1 MARLLPLRL
10 RLRRTENATKQE
22 QEIVMTYQPCCL
34 SPQEERII
42 EKLINRQGRERVY
55 SILDAN
61 QFSVPVVDIERAL
74 YFTRSMRETE
84 GELLSLRWAK
94 ALKNIAEKITVY
106 ITPNQLLAGR
116 AGQLGRYGIL
126 YPEIDGDF
134 YTEVMKDLPN
144 RAKSP
149 FKISPENMK
158 TLVEEIAPY
167 WEGKTYHEHLNKVLP
182 GELRAVTYHDE
193 RGLKSKFVVSET
205 SSYRSALQWVPDYE
219 KVLKRGF
226 IDLQNESRAKLAALD
241 LNNSVDLWEK
251 KPFLEAMITVCDAV
265 MIWAK
270 RHADLAREMAAKEA
284 DPTRKTELMRIA
296 EICDRVPAHPAR
308 NFREA
313 MQSQWFV
320 QMFSRLE
327 QKASAI
333 ISNGRMDQYLYP
345 YYAKDIADG
354 TITRDEARE
363 LLECM
368 WVDMAQFIDLYINP
382 TGNEFQEGYAH
393 WEAVTIGGQ
402 TPDGE
407 DATNDLTYLFLES
420 KRDFPL
426 NYPDLATRIHS
437 RSPERFLHEV
447 ALTIKDG
454 SGFPKLINDEEVVP
468 LYAIKGAPISEAL
481 DYAVSGCTEA
491 RMPNRDT
498 YTSGCV
504 YINFAAALEALMRNG
519 RMKFY
524 DDELIGPETGDV
536 TSFKTW
542 EDFYGAYKTQHMNL
556 LQKAFQ
562 QQHVVDCLRPEHFAA
577 PFSSVMHNLCME
589 NMVDLHTKKIEG
601 GVDYSYFE
609 FLGYGTV
616 VDSLAAIKKLV
627 FEDKKLSM
635 KQVVE
640 AMDADFK
647 GHEPVR
653 EMLRNAPCYGNN
665 DSYADSIAKDID
677 RFTQMAAKKSSE
689 ERGIHVDVRY
699 VPITS
704 HVPFGKVVS
713 ATPNGRHAWTALS
726 DGSSASHGA
735 DKNGPTAVLL
745 SNYHTKNYGMTNRAS
760 RLLNIKLSPK
770 CVAGDE
776 GTEKIINIIRSW
788 CDLKL
793 WHLQFNIVN
802 RETLLAAQKD
812 PASYRSLLVR
822 IAGYSAYFCDL
833 SRDLQNDII
842 ERTEH
847 AEI

>member
-1 MARLLPLRL
+1 MSQTAR
-10 RLRRTENATKQE
+10 
-22 QEIVMTYQPCCL
+22 CL
-34 SPQEERII
+34 SPQEERI
-42 EKLINRQGRERVY
+42 EKKTMDHTGRERVY
-55 SILDAN
+55 TILDRI
-61 QFSVPVVDIERAL
+61 QFTVPHVDIERAR
-74 YFTRSMRETE
+74 YFTESMRRTE
-84 GELLSLRWAK
+84 GELLTLRWAK
-94 ALKNIAEKITVY
+94 ALKNVAEKITVY
-106 ITPNQLLAGR
+106 ITPGQLLAGR
-116 AGQLGRYGIL
+116 VGQLGRYGIL

-134 YTEVMKDLPN
+134 YAEVLKDLAH
-144 RAKSP
+144 RDKSP
-149 FKISPENMK
+149 FQITPEEVKVVM
-158 TLVEEIAPY
+158 EEIAPY

-182 GELRAVTYHDE
+182 AEIRGVTYDDE
-193 RGLKSKFVVSET
+193 RGLHSKFVVSET

-219 KVLKRGF
+219 KVIRRGF
-226 IDLQNESRAKLAALD
+226 IDIRNEAGERLAALD
-241 LNNSVDLWEK
+241 LTNSVDLWEK
-251 KPFLEAMITVCDAV
+251 KPFLEAMIIVCDAI
-265 MIWAK
+265 MIWAR
-270 RHADLAREMAAKEA
+270 RHVQLARDLAAREKDPARKAELLEIAAVCEQ
-284 DPTRKTELMRIA
+284 
-296 EICDRVPAHPAR
+296 VPARPAR
-308 NFREA
+308 TFREA

-345 YYAKDIADG
+345 FYKKDVEEGCLTPARAK
-354 TITRDEARE
+354 E

-382 TGNEFQEGYAH
+382 TGVEFQEGYAH

-402 TPDGE
+402 TRDGE
-407 DATNDLTYLFLES
+407 DATNELSYLFLES
-420 KRDFPL
+420 KREFPL
-426 NYPDLATRIHS
+426 NYPDLAARIHS
-437 RSPERFLHEV
+437 RTPARFLHEI

-454 SGFPKLINDEEVVP
+454 SGFPKLINDEEVIP
-468 LYAIKGAPISEAL
+468 LNTIKGCPMDEAL
-481 DYAVSGCTEA
+481 DYAVSGCTET

-504 YINFAAALEALMRNG
+504 YINFASALEMVLYNG
-519 RMKFY
+519 RMTRY
-524 DDELIGPETGDV
+524 GDELVGVESGDPL
-536 TSFKTW
+536 TFATW
-542 EDFYGAYKTQHMNL
+542 EEFYAAYKKQHMNL
-556 LQKAFQ
+556 LHKAFQ
-562 QQHVVDCLRPEHFAA
+562 QQHIVDRLRPQHFAA
-577 PFSSVMHNLCME
+577 PLSSVLHNLCMDACK
-589 NMVDLHTKKIEG
+589 DLHSEKIEG

-627 FEDKKLSM
+627 FEDKKLTM
-635 KQVVE
+635 REVID
-640 AMDADFK
+640 ACRADFE
-647 GHEPVR
+647 GCGPVR
-653 EMLRNAPCYGNN
+653 EMLRNAPCYGN
-665 DSYADSIAKDID
+665 DDPYVDTIAKDID
-677 RFTQMAAKKSSE
+677 RFTQVEAKKSGE
-689 ERGIHVDVRY
+689 ERGVHVDVRY

-713 ATPNGRHAWTALS
+713 ATPNGRKAWTALS

-745 SNYHTKNYGMTNRAS
+745 SNYHSKNYGMTNRAS

-776 GTEKIINIIRSW
+776 GTAKLINIIRTW

-802 RETLLAAQKD
+802 KQTLVAAQKEPD
-812 PASYRSLLVR
+812 NYRSLLVR

-847 AEI
+847 SAM

>member
-1 MARLLPLRL
+1 MSFI
-10 RLRRTENATKQE
+10 E
-22 QEIVMTYQPCCL
+22 CCL
-34 SPQEERII
+34 SPQEERIVD
-42 EKLINRQGRERVY
+42 KVVDRKGRERVY
-55 SILDAN
+55 SILESS
-61 QFSVPVVDIERAL
+61 QFTVPVVDIERAL
-74 YFTRSMRETE
+74 YFTQSMKETE
-84 GELLSLRWAK
+84 GELLTLRWAK
-94 ALKNIAEKITVY
+94 AMKNIAEKITVY

-116 AGQLGRYGIL
+116 AGQFGRYGIL

-134 YTEVMKDLPN
+134 YIEVMKDLPN
-144 RAKSP
+144 RTKSP
-149 FKISPENMK
+149 FNISPANMK

-167 WEGKTYHEHLNKVLP
+167 WEGKTYHENLNKLLP
-182 GELRAVTYHDE
+182 QELRGVTYHDE

-219 KVLKRGF
+219 KVLKRGYLG
-226 IDLQNESRAKLAALD
+226 LQEEAKAKLAALD
-241 LNNSVDLWEK
+241 LTNSTDLWEK
-251 KPFLEAMITVCDAV
+251 KPFLEAMIIVCDAV

-270 RHADLAREMAAKEA
+270 RHADLARDLAAAEKDAKRKQELLQIA
-284 DPTRKTELMRIA
+284 D
-296 EICDRVPAHPAR
+296 ICEHVPAHPAR

-333 ISNGRMDQYLYP
+333 ISNGRMDQYLFP
-345 YYAKDIADG
+345 YFEKDLADG
-354 TITRDEARE
+354 TLTRDEARE

-407 DATNDLTYLFLES
+407 DATNDLSYLFLES

-426 NYPDLATRIHS
+426 NYPDLAARIHS
-437 RSPERFLHEV
+437 RSPERFLREV

-468 LYAIKGAPISEAL
+468 LYAIKGAPINEAF

-504 YINFAAALEALMRNG
+504 YINFASALEMLMHNG
-519 RMKFY
+519 KMKFY
-524 DDELIGPETGDV
+524 GDEVIGLKTGDV

-542 EDFYGAYKTQHMNL
+542 DEFYAAYKAQHMNL

-562 QQHVVDCLRPEHFAA
+562 QQHIVDRLRPQHFAA
-577 PFSSVMHNLCME
+577 PFSSVMHDLCME
-589 NMVDLHTKKIEG
+589 NMVDLHTQFIKG

-616 VDSLAAIKKLV
+616 VDSLAAIKKCV
-627 FEDKKLSM
+627 FDDKKLTM
-635 KQVVE
+635 KQVLE
-640 AMDADFK
+640 AIDTDFK
-647 GHEPVR
+647 GHAPER

-665 DSYADSIAKDID
+665 DPYADSIAKDID
-677 RFTQMAAKKSSE
+677 GITQIAAKKSSQ
-689 ERGIHVDVRY
+689 ERGVHVDVRY

-760 RLLNIKLSPK
+760 RLVNIKLSPK

-776 GTEKIINIIRSW
+776 GTEKIVNMIRTW

-802 RETLLAAQKD
+802 RQTLLAAQKD

-833 SRDLQNDII
+833 SRDLQDDII
-842 ERTEH
+842 NRTEH
-847 AEI
+847 SQF

>member
-1 MARLLPLRL
+1 MN
-10 RLRRTENATKQE
+10 T
-22 QEIVMTYQPCCL
+22 CCM
-34 SPQEERII
+34 SPQEERLVDSSKIDR
-42 EKLINRQGRERVY
+42 KDRERVY
-55 SILDAN
+55 RILEGN
-61 QFSVPVVDIERAL
+61 QFTVPHVDIERAL
-74 YFTRSMRETE
+74 YFTRSMKQTE
-84 GELLSLRWAK
+84 GELLTLRWAK
-94 ALKNIAEKITVY
+94 ALKHVAENITVY
-106 ITPNQLLAGR
+106 ITPDQLLAGR
-116 AGQLGRYGIL
+116 VGKLGRYGIL

-134 YTEVMKDLPN
+134 YIEVMKDLPN

-149 FKISPENMK
+149 FRISDEDMK

-167 WEGKTYHEHLNKVLP
+167 WEGKTYHEHLNRVLP
-182 GELRAVTYHDE
+182 EELRDVTYDDE

-219 KVLKRGF
+219 KVLKRGY
-226 IDLQNESRAKLAALD
+226 IDLQNEAKAKLAALD
-241 LNNSVDLWEK
+241 LTNSRDLWDK
-251 KPFLEAMITVCDAV
+251 KPFLEAMIIVCDAV
-265 MIWAK
+265 MIWAE
-270 RHADLAREMAAKEA
+270 RHVALARKLAAEEGDLK
-284 DPTRKTELMRIA
+284 RKAELLRIA
-296 EICDRVPAHPAR
+296 EICSHVPAHPAR

-313 MQSQWFV
+313 MQCQWFV
-320 QMFSRLE
+320 QMFSRIE

-333 ISNGRMDQYLYP
+333 ISNGRMDQYLFP
-345 YYAKDIADG
+345 YYEADLKSG
-354 TITRDEARE
+354 AITRKEARE

-407 DATNDLTYLFLES
+407 DATNDLSYLFLES

-426 NYPDLATRIHS
+426 NYPDLAARIHS
-437 RSPERFLHEV
+437 GTPERFMYEV
-447 ALTIKDG
+447 ALTVKDG

-468 LYAIKGAPISEAL
+468 LYALKGAPMRDAL

-504 YINFAAALEALMRNG
+504 YINFASALEMLMHNG
-519 RMKFY
+519 RMERY
-524 DDELIGPETGDV
+524 GDEPIGLETGDPCAMQ
-536 TSFKTW
+536 TW
-542 EDFYGAYKTQHMNL
+542 EEFYEAYKAQHMNL
-556 LQKAFQ
+556 LRKAFQ
-562 QQHVVDCLRPEHFAA
+562 QQYIVDRLRPMHFAA
-577 PFSSVMHNLCME
+577 PFSSVMHDLCME
-589 NMVDLHTKKIEG
+589 NLQDLHEYKIEG

-616 VDSLAAIKKLV
+616 VDSLAAVKKLV
-627 FEDKKLSM
+627 FEEKKLTM
-635 KQVVE
+635 AELVE
-640 AMDADFK
+640 ALKANFE
-647 GHEPVR
+647 GHIPVR

-665 DSYADSIAKDID
+665 DHYADSIAKDID
-677 RFTQMAAKKSSE
+677 RFTQVEAKRCSK

-713 ATPNGRHAWTALS
+713 ATPNGRLAWTALS

-735 DKNGPTAVLL
+735 DRKGPTAVLM

-770 CVAGDE
+770 CVAGEE
-776 GTEKIINIIRSW
+776 GTRKVMNMIRTW

-802 RETLLAAQKD
+802 RQTLIAAQQD
-812 PASYRSLLVR
+812 PDSYRSLLVR

-847 AEI
+847 DDM

>member
-1 MARLLPLRL
+1 MAD
-10 RLRRTENATKQE
+10 RR
-22 QEIVMTYQPCCL
+22 
-34 SPQEERII
+34 
-42 EKLINRQGRERVY
+42 GRERVY
-55 SILDAN
+55 TILERN
-61 QFSVPVVDIERAL
+61 QFSVPHVDIERAL
-74 YFTRSMRETE
+74 YFTRSMKETE
-84 GELLSLRWAK
+84 GELLTLRWAK
-94 ALKNIAEKITVY
+94 ALRHVAENITVY
-106 ITPNQLLAGR
+106 ITPDQLLAGR
-116 AGQLGRYGIL
+116 VGKLGRYGIL

-134 YTEVMKDLPN
+134 YSEVMKDLPN

-149 FKISPENMK
+149 FRISDADMKI
-158 TLVEEIAPY
+158 LVEEIAPY
-167 WEGKTYHEHLNKVLP
+167 WEGKTYHEHLNQVLP
-182 GELRAVTYHDE
+182 ADIRGVTYHDE

-226 IDLQNESRAKLAALD
+226 LDLQNEAKAKLAALD
-241 LNNSVDLWEK
+241 MTNSRDVWDK
-251 KPFLEAMITVCDAV
+251 KPFLQAMIIVCDAI
-265 MIWAK
+265 MIWAR
-270 RHADLAREMAAKEA
+270 RHVELARHMAAEEGDLK
-284 DPTRKTELMRIA
+284 RKAELLRIA
-296 EICDRVPAHPAR
+296 EICSRVPAHPAR

-313 MQSQWFV
+313 MQCQWFV
-320 QMFSRLE
+320 QMFSRIE

-333 ISNGRMDQYLYP
+333 ISNGRMDQYLFP
-345 YYAKDIADG
+345 YYEADIRSGA
-354 TITRDEARE
+354 ITRDEARE

-407 DATNDLTYLFLES
+407 DATNDLSYLFLES

-426 NYPDLATRIHS
+426 NYPDLAARIHS
-437 RSPERFLHEV
+437 RTPERFLHEV
-447 ALTIKDG
+447 ALTVKDG

-468 LYAIKGAPISEAL
+468 LYAIKGAPMNEAL

-504 YINFAAALEALMRNG
+504 YINFASALEMLMHNG
-519 RMKFY
+519 RMLHY
-524 DDELIGPETGDV
+524 GNEVIGLETGDPCAMR
-536 TSFKTW
+536 TW
-542 EDFYGAYKTQHMNL
+542 EEFYEAYKAQHLNL
-556 LQKAFQ
+556 LRKAFQ
-562 QQHVVDCLRPEHFAA
+562 QQYVVDRLRPMHFAA

-589 NMVDLHTKKIEG
+589 NMQDLHEYKIEG

-627 FEDKKLSM
+627 FEDGKLGM
-635 KQVVE
+635 AEVVE
-640 AMDADFK
+640 ALRANFEN
-647 GHEPVR
+647 HRPVR
-653 EMLRNAPCYGNN
+653 EMLKSAPSYGNN
-665 DSYADSIAKDID
+665 DPYADSIAKDID
-677 RFTQMAAKKSSE
+677 RLTQVEARRCSE

-713 ATPNGRHAWTALS
+713 ATPNGRLAWTALS

-735 DKNGPTAVLL
+735 DRKGPTAVLL

-760 RLLNIKLSPK
+760 RLLNIKLSPR
-770 CVAGDE
+770 CVAGEE
-776 GTEKIINIIRSW
+776 GTRKVMDMIRTW

-812 PASYRSLLVR
+812 PDSYRSLLVR

-847 AEI
+847 GDM

>member
-1 MARLLPLRL
+1 MNPNI
-10 RLRRTENATKQE
+10 T
-22 QEIVMTYQPCCL
+22 CCM
-34 SPQEERII
+34 SPQEERV
-42 EKLINRQGRERVY
+42 INKAVEHNGRERVY
-55 SILDAN
+55 GILGSN
-61 QFSVPVVDIERAL
+61 QFTLPHVDVERAK
-74 YFTRSMRETE
+74 YFTESMRETE

-94 ALKNIAEKITVY
+94 ALKNVAEKITVW

-116 AGQLGRYGIL
+116 VGQLGRYGIL

-134 YTEVMKDLPN
+134 YREVLTDLEH
-144 RAKSP
+144 RDKSP
-149 FKISPENMK
+149 FQISKEDIK
-158 TLVEEIAPY
+158 TVMEEIAPY
-167 WEGKTYHEHLNKVLP
+167 WEGKTFHERLNEALP
-182 GELRAVTYHDE
+182 EEIRNVTYADE

-219 KVLKRGF
+219 KVIRRGF
-226 IDLQNESRAKLAALD
+226 IDIQNEAKERLSQLD
-241 LNNSVDLWEK
+241 PNSSVDFWDK
-251 KPFLEAMITVCDAV
+251 KPFLEAMVIVCDAI

-270 RHADLAREMAAKEA
+270 RHAGLARDLATLEKNSKRRE
-284 DPTRKTELMRIA
+284 ELLRMA
-296 EICDRVPAHPAR
+296 EICDHVPAHPAR
-308 NFREA
+308 DFREA
-313 MQSQWFV
+313 MQCQWFV
-320 QMFSRLE
+320 QMFSRIE

-345 YYAKDIADG
+345 YYRKDIEEG
-354 TITRDEARE
+354 HLTRDEAKE

-382 TGNEFQEGYAH
+382 TGVEFQEGYAH

-407 DATNDLTYLFLES
+407 DATNDLSYLFLES
-420 KRDFPL
+420 KREFPL
-426 NYPDLATRIHS
+426 NYPDLAARIHS

-454 SGFPKLINDEEVVP
+454 SGFPKLINDEEVVF
-468 LYAIKGAPISEAL
+468 LNAIKGCPVNEAL
-481 DYAVSGCTEA
+481 DYAVSGCTET

-504 YINFAAALEALMRNG
+504 YVNFATALEMTLYNG
-519 RMKFY
+519 RMLHY
-524 DDELIGPETGDV
+524 GDEVIGLETGDPV
-536 TSFKTW
+536 SFTSW
-542 EDFYGAYKTQHMNL
+542 DEFYGAYKAQHMNL
-556 LQKAFQ
+556 LHKAFQ
-562 QQHVVDCLRPEHFAA
+562 QQHVVDKLRPQHFAA
-577 PFSSVMHNLCME
+577 PLSSVLHNLCME
-589 NMVDLHTKKIEG
+589 NCLDLHTEKIPG

-616 VDSLAAIKKLV
+616 VDSLSAIKKLV
-627 FEDKKLSM
+627 FEDRRLTM
-635 KQVVE
+635 REVLD
-640 AMDADFK
+640 ACRADFK
-647 GHEPVR
+647 GFEPVR

-665 DSYADSIAKDID
+665 DLHADDIAKDID
-677 RFTQMAAKKSSE
+677 RITQIEAEKSTR
-689 ERGIHVDVRY
+689 ERGVHVDVRY

-713 ATPNGRHAWTALS
+713 ATPNGRRAWTALS

-745 SNYHTKNYGMTNRAS
+745 SNYHSKNYGMINRAS

-770 CVAGDE
+770 CVEGDAGTRKLVDL
-776 GTEKIINIIRSW
+776 IRTW

-802 RETLLAAQKD
+802 KQTLLNAQKEPD
-812 PASYRSLLVR
+812 NYRSLLVR

-842 ERTEH
+842 DRTEH
-847 AEI
+847 TQF

>member
-1 MARLLPLRL
+1 MAQCA
-10 RLRRTENATKQE
+10 E
-22 QEIVMTYQPCCL
+22 CL

-42 EKLINRQGRERVY
+42 QATDPKRQERERVY
-55 SILDAN
+55 KILERI
-61 QFSVPVVDIERAL
+61 QFTVPYVDIERAL

-84 GELLSLRWAK
+84 GELLTLRWAK
-94 ALKNIAEKITVY
+94 ALKNVAENITVY
-106 ITPNQLLAGR
+106 ITPDQLLAGR
-116 AGQLGRYGIL
+116 VGKLGRYGIL

-134 YTEVMKDLPN
+134 YIEVMADLHN
-144 RAKSP
+144 REKSP
-149 FKISPENMK
+149 FKIDADDMK
-158 TLVEEIAPY
+158 VLVEEIAPY
-167 WEGKTYHEHLNKVLP
+167 WEGKTYHEHLNKVIP
-182 GELRAVTYHDE
+182 AEIRNVTYNDE

-226 IDLQNESRAKLAALD
+226 IDIQNEAKEKLAQLD
-241 LNNSVDLWEK
+241 LTNSTDLWDK
-251 KPFLEAMITVCDAV
+251 KPFLEGMIIVCDAI

-270 RHADLAREMAAKEA
+270 RHADLARKQAAECT
-284 DPTRKTELMRIA
+284 DSVRKAELLRIA
-296 EICDRVPAHPAR
+296 DICEHVPAYPAR

-320 QMFSRLE
+320 QMFSRIE

-345 YYAKDIADG
+345 YYEADLKSG
-354 TITRDEARE
+354 AITSEEARE

-402 TPDGE
+402 TRDGE
-407 DATNDLTYLFLES
+407 DATNDLSYLFLES

-426 NYPDLATRIHS
+426 NYPDLAARIHS
-437 RSPERFLHEV
+437 RSPERFLKEV

-454 SGFPKLINDEEVVP
+454 SGFPKLINDEEVVS
-468 LYAIKGAPISEAL
+468 LYTLKGAPMEDAL

-504 YINFAAALEALMRNG
+504 YINFASALEMLMYNG
-519 RMKFY
+519 RMEFY
-524 DDELIGPETGDV
+524 KDEVIGLETGNPLEM
-536 TSFKTW
+536 KTW
-542 EDFYGAYKTQHMNL
+542 EEFYEAYKAQHMNL
-556 LQKAFQ
+556 LRKAFQ
-562 QQHVVDCLRPEHFAA
+562 QQYVVDRLRPQHFAA
-577 PFSSVMHNLCME
+577 PLSSVLHNLCME
-589 NMVDLHTKKIEG
+589 NLQDLHEYKIEG

-609 FLGYGTV
+609 FLGYATV
-616 VDSLAAIKKLV
+616 VDSLSAIKKLV
-627 FEDKKLSM
+627 FEEKKLSM
-635 KQVVE
+635 QEVVD
-640 AMDADFK
+640 AMKANFE
-647 GHEPVR
+647 GHKAVQQ
-653 EMLRNAPCYGNN
+653 MLKNAPRYGNN
-665 DSYADSIAKDID
+665 DDYADSIAKDID
-677 RFTQMAAKKSSE
+677 YFTQEEAKRCSE
-689 ERGIHVDVRY
+689 ERGINIDVRY

-735 DKNGPTAVLL
+735 DTNGPTAVLL
-745 SNYHTKNYGMTNRAS
+745 SNYHTKNYRLTNRAS
-760 RLLNIKLSPK
+760 RLVNIKLSPK
-770 CVAGDE
+770 CVEGEE
-776 GTEKIINIIRSW
+776 GTKQIVDMIRTW

-793 WHLQFNIVN
+793 WHLQFNIIN
-802 RETLLAAQKD
+802 HQTLLAAQKN
-812 PASYRSLLVR
+812 PENFRSLLVR

-833 SRDLQNDII
+833 SKDLQNDII
-842 ERTEH
+842 ERTQH
-847 AEI
+847 DSI

>member
-1 MARLLPLRL
+1 MIAAA
-10 RLRRTENATKQE
+10 E
-22 QEIVMTYQPCCL
+22 CCL
-34 SPQEERII
+34 SPQEERIATQ
-42 EKLINRQGRERVY
+42 KVDRQGRERVY
-55 SILDAN
+55 QILETN
-61 QFSVPVVDIERAL
+61 QFTVPVVDIERAL
-74 YFTRSMRETE
+74 YFTQSMKETE
-84 GELLSLRWAK
+84 GELLTLRWAK
-94 ALKNIAEKITVY
+94 ALKNVAEKITVY

-134 YTEVMKDLPN
+134 YIEVMKDLPN

-149 FKISPENMK
+149 FRISPENMK

-167 WEGKTYHEHLNKVLP
+167 WEGKTYHEHLNNVLP
-182 GELRAVTYHDE
+182 EELRTVTYDDE

-219 KVLKRGF
+219 KAITRGF
-226 IDLQNESRAKLAALD
+226 IDLQNEAKAKLAALEKEND
-241 LNNSVDLWEK
+241 SVSIWDK
-251 KPFLEAMITVCDAV
+251 KPFLEAMIIVCDAI
-265 MIWAK
+265 MIWAR
-270 RHADLAREMAAKEA
+270 RHADLARELAASET
-284 DPTRKTELMRIA
+284 DPTRKMELERIA
-296 EICDRVPAHPAR
+296 ETCERVPAYPAR

-313 MQSQWFV
+313 MQCQWFV

-345 YYAKDIADG
+345 FYAKDIEDG
-354 TITRDEARE
+354 TLTRDEARE

-437 RSPERFLHEV
+437 RSPERYLYEV
-447 ALTIKDG
+447 ALTVKDG

-468 LYAIKGAPISEAL
+468 LYAIKGAPMDEAL

-504 YINFAAALEALMRNG
+504 YINFASALEMLMRNG
-519 RMKFY
+519 RMRCY
-524 DDELIGPETGDV
+524 NDELIGVETGDF
-536 TSFKTW
+536 TKFETW
-542 EDFYGAYKTQHMNL
+542 EEFYEAYKTQHLNL

-562 QQHVVDCLRPEHFAA
+562 QQYVVDCLRPQHFAA
-577 PFSSVMHNLCME
+577 PLSSLLHSLCME
-589 NMVDLHTKKIEG
+589 NLQDLHEPKIEG

-609 FLGYGTV
+609 FLGYGTI

-627 FEDKKLSM
+627 FEDKKLTL
-635 KQVVE
+635 KQVLDAV
-640 AMDADFK
+640 DADFV

-665 DSYADSIAKDID
+665 DPYADSIAKDID
-677 RFTQMAAKKSSE
+677 RFTQVAAKKSSE
-689 ERGIHVDVRY
+689 ERGVHVDVRY

-713 ATPNGRHAWTALS
+713 ATPNGRKAWTALS

-745 SNYHTKNYGMTNRAS
+745 SNYHTKNYGMINRAS

-770 CVAGDE
+770 CVAGEE
-776 GTEKIINIIRSW
+776 GTQKIIDLIRTW

-802 RETLLAAQKD
+802 KQTLLAAQED
-812 PASYRSLLVR
+812 PDSYRSLLVR

-847 AEI
+847 ADM

>member
-1 MARLLPLRL
+1 
-10 RLRRTENATKQE
+10 
-22 QEIVMTYQPCCL
+22 MTTCCL
-34 SPQEERII
+34 SPQEERIA
-42 EKLINRQGRERVY
+42 NTAMTDRRGRERVY
-55 SILDAN
+55 TILERN
-61 QFSVPVVDIERAL
+61 QFSVPHVDIERAL
-74 YFTRSMRETE
+74 YFTRSMKETE
-84 GELLSLRWAK
+84 GELLTLRWAK
-94 ALKNIAEKITVY
+94 ALRHVAENITVY
-106 ITPNQLLAGR
+106 ITPDQLLAGR
-116 AGQLGRYGIL
+116 VGKLGRYGIL

-134 YTEVMKDLPN
+134 YSEVMKDLPN

-149 FKISPENMK
+149 FRISDADMKI
-158 TLVEEIAPY
+158 LVEEIAPY
-167 WEGKTYHEHLNKVLP
+167 WEGKTYHEHLNQVLP
-182 GELRAVTYHDE
+182 ADIRGVTYHDE

-226 IDLQNESRAKLAALD
+226 LDLQNEAKAKLAALD
-241 LNNSVDLWEK
+241 MTNSRDVWDK
-251 KPFLEAMITVCDAV
+251 KPFLQAMIIVCDAV
-265 MIWAK
+265 MIWAR
-270 RHADLAREMAAKEA
+270 RHVELARHMAAEEGDLK
-284 DPTRKTELMRIA
+284 RKAELLRIA
-296 EICDRVPAHPAR
+296 EICSRVPALPAR

-313 MQSQWFV
+313 MQCQWFV
-320 QMFSRLE
+320 QMFSRIE

-333 ISNGRMDQYLYP
+333 ISNGRMDQYLFP
-345 YYAKDIADG
+345 YYEADIRSGA
-354 TITRDEARE
+354 ITRDEARE

-407 DATNDLTYLFLES
+407 DATNDLSYLFLES

-426 NYPDLATRIHS
+426 NYPDLAARIHS
-437 RSPERFLHEV
+437 RTPERFLHEV
-447 ALTIKDG
+447 ALTVKDG

-468 LYAIKGAPISEAL
+468 LYAIKGAPMNEAL

-504 YINFAAALEALMRNG
+504 YINFASALEMLMHNG
-519 RMKFY
+519 RMLHY
-524 DDELIGPETGDV
+524 GNEVIGLETGDPCAMR
-536 TSFKTW
+536 TW
-542 EDFYGAYKTQHMNL
+542 EEFYEAYKAQHLNL
-556 LQKAFQ
+556 LRKAFQ
-562 QQHVVDCLRPEHFAA
+562 QQYVVDRLRPMHFAA

-589 NMVDLHTKKIEG
+589 NMQDLHEYKIEG

-627 FEDKKLSM
+627 FEDGKLGM
-635 KQVVE
+635 AEVVE
-640 AMDADFK
+640 ALRANFEN
-647 GHEPVR
+647 HRPVR
-653 EMLRNAPCYGNN
+653 EMLKSAPSYGNN
-665 DSYADSIAKDID
+665 DPYADSIAKDID
-677 RFTQMAAKKSSE
+677 RLTQVEARRCSE

-713 ATPNGRHAWTALS
+713 ATPNGRLAWTALS

-735 DKNGPTAVLL
+735 DRKGPTAVLL

-760 RLLNIKLSPK
+760 RLLNIKLSPR
-770 CVAGDE
+770 CVAGEE
-776 GTEKIINIIRSW
+776 GTRKVMDMIRTW

-812 PASYRSLLVR
+812 PDSYRSLLVR

-847 AEI
+847 GDM

>member
-1 MARLLPLRL
+1 MSQCP
-10 RLRRTENATKQE
+10 T
-22 QEIVMTYQPCCL
+22 CCL
-34 SPQEERII
+34 SPQEER
-42 EKLINRQGRERVY
+42 LTTQNVNRKGRERVY
-55 SILDAN
+55 RILERN
-61 QFSVPVVDIERAL
+61 QFAVPAVDIERAR
-74 YFTRSMRETE
+74 YFTESMRRTE
-84 GELLSLRWAK
+84 GELLTLRWAK
-94 ALKNIAEKITVY
+94 ALKNVAEKITVY
-106 ITPNQLLAGR
+106 ITPDQLLAGR
-116 AGQLGRYGIL
+116 VGQLGRYGIL

-134 YTEVMKDLPN
+134 YIEVMKDLPN
-144 RAKSP
+144 REKSP
-149 FKISPENMK
+149 FKISPRDMK
-158 TLVEEIAPY
+158 ILMEEIAPY
-167 WEGKTYHEHLNKVLP
+167 WEGKTYHEHLNAVLP
-182 GELRAVTYHDE
+182 AEIRGVTYDDA

-205 SSYRSALQWVPDYE
+205 SSYRSALQWVPDYA

-226 IDLQNESRAKLAALD
+226 LDIRNEAKEKLAALD
-241 LNNSVDLWEK
+241 LTNSVDIWEK
-251 KPFLEAMITVCDAV
+251 KPFLEAMIIVCDAI

-270 RHADLAREMAAKEA
+270 RHAQLARDTAGGES
-284 DPTRKTELMRIA
+284 DPKRREELLRMA
-296 EICDRVPAHPAR
+296 EICDHVPALPAR

-313 MQSQWFV
+313 MQCQWFV
-320 QMFSRLE
+320 QMFSRIE

-345 YYAKDIADG
+345 YYAKDLAEG
-354 TITRDEARE
+354 TLTRDEAQE

-426 NYPDLATRIHS
+426 NYPDLAARIHS
-437 RSPERFLHEV
+437 RSPERFLYEV

-468 LYAIKGAPISEAL
+468 LNAIKGCPIDEAL
-481 DYAVSGCTEA
+481 DYAVSGCTET

-504 YINFAAALEALMRNG
+504 YINFASALEMLLYNG
-519 RMKFY
+519 RMLHY
-524 DDELIGPETGDV
+524 GDERIGLETGDPC
-536 TSFKTW
+536 SFKTW
-542 EDFYGAYKTQHMNL
+542 NEFYAAYKAQHNNL
-556 LQKAFQ
+556 LHKAFQ
-562 QQHVVDCLRPEHFAA
+562 QQHVVDRLRPQHFAA
-577 PFSSVMHNLCME
+577 PLSSVLHTLCMK
-589 NMVDLHTKKIEG
+589 NLQDLHSEKIEG

-627 FEDKKLSM
+627 FEDKKLTM
-635 KQVVE
+635 QEVIDACK
-640 AMDADFK
+640 ADFK
-647 GHEPVR
+647 GYEPVR

-665 DSYADSIAKDID
+665 DPYADSIAKDID
-677 RFTQMAAKKSSE
+677 RFTQIEAQKSTE
-689 ERGIHVDVRY
+689 ERGVHVDVRY

-704 HVPFGKVVS
+704 HVPFGKIVS
-713 ATPNGRHAWTALS
+713 ATPNGRKAWTALS

-745 SNYHTKNYGMTNRAS
+745 SNYHSKNYGMINRAS

-776 GTEKIINIIRSW
+776 GTEKIINLIRTW

-802 RETLLAAQKD
+802 KQTLVAAQQNPD
-812 PASYRSLLVR
+812 NYRSLLVR

-842 ERTEH
+842 DRTEH
-847 AEI
+847 TQF